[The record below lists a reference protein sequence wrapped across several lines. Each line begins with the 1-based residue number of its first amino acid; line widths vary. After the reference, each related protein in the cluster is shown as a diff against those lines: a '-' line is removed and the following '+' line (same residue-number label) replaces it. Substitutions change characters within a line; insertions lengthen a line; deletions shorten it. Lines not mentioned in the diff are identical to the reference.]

1 MISLGINYSQTVSYT
16 HLIYMT
22 DNRKAE
28 KVLGWKPKVGISEGY
43 DRILAWIRENEKD
56 LRQLYA
62 AAQPQSAGAK

>member
-1 MISLGINYSQTVSYT
+1 
-16 HLIYMT
+16 MT

-56 LRQLYA
+56 LRLLYA